1 MTALSADARRAKYGA
16 EYAHKTSLAMAATTI
31 YANAIV
37 AWNASGYAAPA
48 ADTANFKVA
57 GLALQSK
64 TNSGSAGSEYIDVLQ
79 GVEIEVAVQ
88 SSSITIADC
97 GLVCVVYD
105 DNTVSDVATA
115 TNDIPC
121 GLVEGMSGS
130 NARVRV
136 GHGFAYAAAA

>member
-16 EYAHKTSLAMAATTI
+16 EFAHKTSLSMAATTI
-31 YANAIV
+31 YNNAIV

-48 ADTANFKVA
+48 ADTASFKTA
-57 GLALQSK
+57 GLAVESK
-64 TNSGSAGSEYIDVLQ
+64 TSASAGGDTITVLQ
-79 GVEIEVAVQ
+79 GVEVEVAVQ

-105 DNTVSDVATA
+105 DNTVADVATA

-121 GLVEGMSGS
+121 GLVVGMAGS
-130 NARVRV
+130 NARVRL